1 MSMDQRKDAGH
12 RPWADHK
19 GEAPSLKIDI
29 GPEPIEV
36 TLDAWGPKE
45 NLFVTIYRQIES
57 NWGDEPVPP
66 MKDSD
71 LTEKQWELIDNAIK
85 GGTIQNPF
93 EAVTFMFTI
102 NGISRACTHQIVRTR
117 LGASFMQHGG
127 RDNDWRHRN
136 WSMPE
141 AIYRACCEWND
152 QKQEGVVSPVL
163 DWKPI
168 EEYIEEHF
176 LEATECSPEDMR
188 ERVSLFTA
196 ISNYILQGR
205 KLYAALVDAGVAFQ
219 DARHVLHI
227 GTETYIHA
235 NYNFLALRG
244 LLANRLEHINDWEI
258 NCVVQLM
265 LRQIRMQCPALLW
278 KYLKS
283 HSDKL
288 GRAAFAGLDSWPPDQ
303 KYPAPWK
310 QADRKFRPEQNPFF
324 VLTEEAMQGG
334 RVEWIRTNGIYPGR
348 ERNEIVETG
357 DDSYPVNQ

>member
-19 GEAPSLKIDI
+19 GEAPTLKIDI
-29 GPEPIEV
+29 GPEAIEV
-36 TLDAWGPKE
+36 TLDAWGPQGD
-45 NLFVTIYRQIES
+45 LFAVIYRQIES

-66 MKDSD
+66 MTNKD
-71 LTEKQWELIDNAIK
+71 LTEKQWQLIDNAIK

-93 EAVTFMFTI
+93 EAVSFMFTI

-141 AIYRACCEWND
+141 AIYRAC
-152 QKQEGVVSPVL
+152 QEKEGTLAPDLVSCIK
-163 DWKPI
+163 DCGPI
-168 EEYIEEHF
+168 NEYLEEQYPNVP
-176 LEATECSPEDMR
+176 LKD
-188 ERVSLFTA
+188 VGLFGA
-196 ISNYILQGR
+196 IADYVLQGR

-258 NCVVQLM
+258 NCVAQLM
-265 LRQIRMQCPALLW
+265 LRQVRMNCPALLW
-278 KYLKS
+278 KYLQS

-303 KYPAPWK
+303 KYPASWK
-310 QADRKFRPEQNPFF
+310 QEDRKFRPEQNPFF
-324 VLTEEAMQGG
+324 VLTDEAMAGG
-334 RVEWIRTNGIYPGR
+334 KVEWIRTNGIYPGR

-357 DDSYPVNQ
+357 DEEYPVNQ